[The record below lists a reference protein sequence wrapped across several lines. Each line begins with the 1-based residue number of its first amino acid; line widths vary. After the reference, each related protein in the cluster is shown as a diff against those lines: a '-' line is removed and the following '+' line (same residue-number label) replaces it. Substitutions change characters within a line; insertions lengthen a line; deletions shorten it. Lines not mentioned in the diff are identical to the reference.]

1 MKKYIAIIF
10 VLVAVLACKKLP
22 LSKAYWESTVLDNP
36 EVINGYDESSGLRWT
51 VSNDET
57 HLYFRMDVDNRA
69 TMMSLFRNG
78 LLLKFDTMGRKK
90 ESAYLRYPVIKR
102 PQPGDSE
109 NQRPEM
115 GERKSKQNRQLDNFK
130 SPKNAL
136 WHRGGQNLNINLLLN
151 QTEFDAHIGFDTAGI
166 LYYYAVIPINE
177 IYAGAKSDK
186 TQLSM
191 CIELQ
196 PFQMPGSA
204 NRENMQGFRRPE
216 GRPGGGF
223 PGGRPGGGAPGRG
236 TGRPGG
242 YMQQMPDFSSMQEV
256 EIWFKLQMATKP

>member
-10 VLVAVLACKKLP
+10 VLVAFLACKKLP

-57 HLYFRMDVDNRA
+57 NLYFRMDVDNRA

-78 LLLKFDTMGRKK
+78 LLLKFDTMGKKK

-102 PQPGDSE
+102 SHE
-109 NQRPEM
+109 
-115 GERKSKQNRQLDNFK
+115 
-130 SPKNAL
+130 NAL
-136 WHRGGQNLNINLLLN
+136 WHSGGQSLNINLLLN

-166 LYYYAVIPINE
+166 LHYYAVIPLNE

-196 PFQMPGSA
+196 PFQIPGSA

-216 GRPGGGF
+216 GH
-223 PGGRPGGGAPGRG
+223 PGGRPGGGPPGRG
-236 TGRPGG
+236 TGRHGG

-256 EIWFKLQMATKP
+256 EIWFKLQMASKP